1 MTKKEKAVLNRFSD
15 DVLRRFM
22 RASISENK
30 HDEDCSFFELKLI
43 TELKE
48 ALEACNEVGA

>member
-1 MTKKEKAVLNRFSD
+1 MTRREKEILNRFSD
-15 DVLRRFM
+15 DALRNFM
-22 RASISENK
+22 RASVSENK
-30 HDEDCSFFELKLI
+30 HDEDCSFFALKLI

>member
-1 MTKKEKAVLNRFSD
+1 MTRREKEILNRFSD
-15 DVLRRFM
+15 DALRNFM
-22 RASISENK
+22 RASVSENK
-30 HDEDCSFFELKLI
+30 HDEDCSFFSLKLI